1 MVRAGHPARP
11 SASNAHVRFW
21 TRRVFPDTTPPR
33 APSPPPSQL
42 FDSVSKND
50 LITYLACTGSVT
62 REERS
67 AGTFK
72 CTDWE
77 TGRELHRKYKT
88 RYVYLRERDVEGE
101 EGVACAVT
109 YLPQFGPVAGYREGT
124 TFEYIDERGDKQK
137 RNVIVRMRKET
148 LRWGEPA
155 EWRWGWNRG
164 PRVVV
169 RATPSRTPSTQRARV
184 SIIQCSFRI
193 SRSRLVARPSARSP
207 TLEPRPPAPL

>member
-1 MVRAGHPARP
+1 M
-11 SASNAHVRFW
+11 
-21 TRRVFPDTTPPR
+21 
-33 APSPPPSQL
+33 
-42 FDSVSKND
+42 SKND

-155 EWRWGWNRG
+155 EWRVAGWNTEAPG
-164 PRVVV
+164 VFVV
-169 RATPSRTPSTQRARV
+169 RATPSRTPSTQRARAFRSSSVRFESLLDRV
-184 SIIQCSFRI
+184 SSRVLSGPVPHPQSFD
-193 SRSRLVARPSARSP
+193 L
-207 TLEPRPPAPL
+207 PAPLTSLPCSRSAYPGGTCDLLNGASCTSSYNLL